1 MRDATLHGRPHL
13 ALNPYSDAQPAASK
27 LLFLRDAKM
36 DTFTHYVPGILL
48 AYGVAAVNF
57 LSPGPNILAIMAT
70 SMSEGRR
77 QGRAL
82 AWGVS
87 SGSSLWAA
95 LTWGGLMALI
105 TAYAAVLVAI
115 KIAGGLYLL
124 WLAYNAFR
132 SAAHAE
138 EPNARTFG
146 GDTSSRAFF
155 LRGVTIQITNPKAAM
170 AWIATMSLGLEAHAP
185 LWVGLAIVVG
195 TILISI
201 VGHQFYAVA
210 FSTQPIIAS
219 YRRGR
224 RWIQAGIGT
233 FFCFASYKLLT
244 SKT

>member
-1 MRDATLHGRPHL
+1 MEDIM
-13 ALNPYSDAQPAASK
+13 Q
-27 LLFLRDAKM
+27 F
-36 DTFTHYVPGILL
+36 VPGILL
-48 AYGVAAVNF
+48 AYGVAAVNY

-77 QGRAL
+77 QGQAL

-87 SGSSLWAA
+87 SGSLFWAA
-95 LTWGGLMALI
+95 LTWGGLMTLI
-105 TAYAAVLVAI
+105 AAYAAVLVAI

-124 WLAYNAFR
+124 WLAFNAFR
-132 SAAHAE
+132 SAAKTE
-138 EPNARTFG
+138 EPKARTFN
-146 GDTSSRAFF
+146 GDKSARAFF
-155 LRGVTIQITNPKAAM
+155 LRGVTIQITNPKAAL

-195 TILISI
+195 TIMISI
-201 VGHQFYAVA
+201 VGHQFYAMA
-210 FSTQPIIAS
+210 FSTQPIIAAYS
-219 YRRGR
+219 RGR